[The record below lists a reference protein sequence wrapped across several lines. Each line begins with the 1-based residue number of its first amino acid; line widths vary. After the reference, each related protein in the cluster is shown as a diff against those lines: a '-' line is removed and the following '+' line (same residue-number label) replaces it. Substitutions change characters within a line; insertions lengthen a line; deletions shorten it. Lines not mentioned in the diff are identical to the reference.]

1 MKKLTQALALLLCA
15 LLALSMAACGGEA
28 GQDPASATGR
38 YVETD
43 ITPPGADGE
52 TLRSFL
58 TPEGNLVCFGQG
70 LKKRWDSTD
79 GGATWQQSEGPGVRE
94 ARLANAWL
102 YTLLPGG
109 DILAALPSQSGDST
123 EELVRVT
130 PDGTAS
136 HFAVPKLDE
145 AIAEGKKPYVSL
157 LTAFSDERLL
167 LGFTTGM
174 SFSVGRE
181 SSDGEDAS
189 EATESEPS
197 EPTEENSASVN
208 QDAYQTQE
216 DFTGLIDPSTG
227 AVVADFP
234 EWYGTSAAARGDKL
248 YMMDYNGGIQTKNLA
263 DGSDSGGEL
272 AVPVG
277 EFAFNLAMDA
287 GEDGQLYV
295 LDGKRVHKLA
305 ADGTTETL
313 MDGSSYSF
321 AGRGMVSG
329 LHALPGGALVMNL
342 DTQDGGR
349 LYKYAWDPDATVD
362 PDKVLKVWSL
372 QENSLVRSAINVLRA
387 QNPDVVV
394 EYEIALGEDS
404 ATTAEDAVKN
414 LNTRLLNGDGPDLMV
429 LDGCPVDSY
438 IQQGML
444 QNLADLVDTDGMF
457 QNLLAPF
464 KQDGGPYVLPGSFKV
479 PLLLGTGQ
487 NLAKAQTL
495 AELAQ
500 MVADGN
506 TLPEL
511 AEDGDVFA
519 HLDAKDQPVLAPQD
533 LREVFDCLWNASA
546 PAVVTG
552 EGLDVE
558 AARELLAALQ
568 TISGKYQLAHGG
580 GSTSGAMAVMS
591 SSGAAAT
598 VKGSVLAYASQR
610 AVFGGYLAD
619 DAQMLDYM
627 MEPPDSE
634 FASFPGLTQGAWLPS
649 TLVGVGADSQK
660 TELAAQLVQ
669 TMLSDEV
676 QGARTGNG
684 FSVTPAGMDKMIADT
699 DKLMREN
706 QSTGF
711 SFDYQPLV
719 DLAARPV
726 LVDTVL
732 TETVWHAAESMCDG
746 DIDLEEAVKQVEQ
759 GLKNYL
765 AERQ

>member
-1 MKKLTQALALLLCA
+1 MKKPTQALALLLCA
-15 LLALSMAACGGEA
+15 LLALSLAACGGPGGNA
-28 GQDPASATGR
+28 PAATGR

-43 ITPPGADGE
+43 ITPPGAEGE

-58 TPEGNLVCFGQG
+58 TPEGSLVCFGQG
-70 LKKRWDSTD
+70 LIKRWDSAD
-79 GGATWQQSEGPGVRE
+79 GGATWQESEGPGAKE
-94 ARLANAWL
+94 TRLANAWL

-109 DILAALPSQSGDST
+109 DIVAALPSQNGDST
-123 EELVRVT
+123 GELLRVT
-130 PDGTAS
+130 PDGIAS
-136 HFAVPKLDE
+136 HFAVPRLDE

-157 LTAFSDERLL
+157 LTALSDERLL
-167 LGFTTGM
+167 LSYSTGM
-174 SFSVGRE
+174 SFSH
-181 SSDGEDAS
+181 SSEDGDEDASDAS
-189 EATESEPS
+189 EAAESE
-197 EPTEENSASVN
+197 TAEENSAS

-216 DFTGLIDPSTG
+216 TFTGLIDPATG

-234 EWYGTSAAARGDKL
+234 EWYGTCAAARGDKL
-248 YMMDYNGGIQTKNLA
+248 YMMDYSGGIQTKSLA
-263 DGSDSGGEL
+263 DGSDAGGEL
-272 AVPVG
+272 TAPVG

-287 GEDGQLYV
+287 GEDGRLYV

-305 ADGTTETL
+305 ADGTAETL

-321 AGRGMVSG
+321 AGRGMAIG

-349 LYKYAWDPDATVD
+349 LYKYAWDESATVD
-362 PDKVLKVWSL
+362 PNKVLKVWSL
-372 QENSLVRSAINVLRA
+372 RENSLVRAAVSVLRA
-387 QNPDVVV
+387 QNPDMTV
-394 EYEIALGEDS
+394 EYEIALGEDT
-404 ATTAEDAVKN
+404 AATAEDAVKN
-414 LNTRLLNGDGPDLMV
+414 LNTRLLNGDGPDVLV

-444 QNLADLVDTDGMF
+444 QNLDGLVDTSGMF

-464 KQDGGPYVLPGSFKV
+464 KQDGSLYVLPGSFKV

-487 NLAKAQTL
+487 NLAKAQNL
-495 AELAQ
+495 AQLAQ

-519 HLDAKDQPVLAPQD
+519 QLDAKDQPVLAPQD

-552 EGLDVE
+552 TGLDSD
-558 AARELLAALQ
+558 AARQLLAALQ
-568 TISGKYQLAHGG
+568 TISDKYRLAHGG
-580 GSTSGAMAVMS
+580 GSMSGAMAVMS
-591 SSGAAAT
+591 SGGAAST

-610 AVFGGYLAD
+610 AVLGGYLAD

-627 MEPPDSE
+627 MEPPGSE
-634 FASFPGLTQGAWLPS
+634 FASFPGLTKGAWLPG
-649 TLVGVGADSQK
+649 TLVGVSADSDK

-669 TMLSDEV
+669 TMLSVEV
-676 QGARTGNG
+676 QGVRTGNG

-706 QSTGF
+706 QGTGF

-726 LVDTVL
+726 LVDAVL
-732 TETVWHAAESMCDG
+732 TETVWAAAESMCNG
-746 DIDLEEAVKQVEQ
+746 EIDLEEAVKQVEQ